1 MSRKTT
7 KLTRRRLLGVGS
19 GWALAGLFGLP
30 RSRPAAARSTEKPSL
45 SPRGRSRV
53 ILIRDQWVLDKDG
66 HPDAAILHEM
76 LNQGLTELFEVPT
89 PEAAW
94 RRLIQPED
102 TVGVKSNAWD
112 NLPTP
117 PELEEAIRQEVL
129 AVGVTAD
136 RFSVDD
142 RGVRKNPVFKKATA
156 LINVRPMRTHHWS
169 GLGTCL
175 KNVIMFVPNPPDY
188 HDDACAPLGAL
199 WHLPEIEGK
208 VRLNILVMLTPQ
220 FHGVGPHGF
229 SPRFTWPYQGLI
241 IGTDPVAVDATG
253 ARIIVAKRLE
263 YFETQRPLTP
273 LPHHIRFADT
283 RYRLGNADAKRIDL
297 VRLGWRED
305 ELI

>member
-1 MSRKTT
+1 MSSRST

-30 RSRPAAARSTEKPSL
+30 RSRPAAARPTEQPSL
-45 SPRGRSRV
+45 APPGRSRV
-53 ILIRDQWVLDKDG
+53 ILIRDQRVLDKDG
-66 HPDAAILHEM
+66 HPDAAILREM
-76 LNQGLTELFEVPT
+76 LNRALTELLEVPT

-117 PELEEAIRQEVL
+117 PALEEAIREEVL
-129 AVGVTAD
+129 AVGVTTD

-142 RGVRKNPVFKKATA
+142 RGVRRNPVFKKATA

-199 WHLPEIEGK
+199 WQLPEIAGK

-241 IGTDPVAVDATG
+241 VGTDPVAVDATG

-263 YFETQRPLTP
+263 YFETERPLTP
-273 LPHHIRFADT
+273 LPHHIRFAET
-283 RYRLGNADAKRIDL
+283 RYGIGNADAKRIDL